1 MTEQEAINRIS
12 YLKNKADVALSTT
25 TSNCSWAKE
34 DVTGTIE
41 ALDMAIKAIE
51 EIQQYRAI
59 GTVEQIETLQDDYWK
74 LNEICKEYSA
84 LGTVEEIL
92 KVLNHQLEIIAIQHK
107 TLKEYRNLG
116 TVEELR
122 VARDKQIPKKP
133 TEPEWKSQVMNHFT
147 KGE

>member
-1 MTEQEAINRIS
+1 MSADMMPKEQYEYIKGIQDEMLESTNMTESEAWSFGFRCWQNGYHKIN
-12 YLKNKADVALSTT
+12 
-25 TSNCSWAKE
+25 KE
-34 DVTGTIE
+34 LE
-41 ALDMAIKAIE
+41 
-51 EIQQYRAI
+51 QYRAL

-84 LGTVEEIL
+84 
-92 KVLNHQLEIIAIQHK
+92 
-107 TLKEYRNLG
+107 LG